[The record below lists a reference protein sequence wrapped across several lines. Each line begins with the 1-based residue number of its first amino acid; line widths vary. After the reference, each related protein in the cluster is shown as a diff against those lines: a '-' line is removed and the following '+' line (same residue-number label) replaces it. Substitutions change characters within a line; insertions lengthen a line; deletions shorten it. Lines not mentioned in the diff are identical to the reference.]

1 MSLSKRGG
9 WRSLRYLLLVL
20 CAGGLLAADNTWISS
35 IDSSILNPSRWFWSA
50 SANDSAVL
58 PEAVNAPVD
67 LGPGARLS
75 MDGLLNGLLFD
86 RPAGRWA
93 LSSRTS
99 DLSSSLARR
108 LVEFDQINPRSGPDN
123 FAAYEMAASWAP
135 VVAAPSTELTH
146 APAGPQS
153 PSAITAD
160 GTWRADAS
168 GNWSDSTKWGSGVVA
183 DGAGNSAFFNTLDI
197 TTNVTVTLD
206 TSRTIGSLLI
216 ADLNAT
222 HKYTIGSSGGSTL
235 TFDNAGSNSS
245 LEQMGGSAGDTISAP
260 ILVNNDLDI
269 NNFSAA
275 NQFTISGNIASS
287 ATSGF
292 GQTLWFNPSGSGR
305 ILVSGNISNGSTG
318 QNINVVVVGGTV
330 TLTGTNSYTGFTSVD
345 GGTLLINGNNS
356 GATASVSVGSGGTL
370 GGIGTVGGNVQTFG
384 GTITG
389 ATDTTVGTLTLL
401 GNVNLATHE
410 GSGTYLAN
418 LSGNMSD
425 LLAITGTLHLGDG
438 SILNIQGIGDGV
450 TTYTLA
456 TFSGRTSDPGE
467 MAFFETVS
475 GIPMGYNL
483 VYHDMD
489 IQLVPIPEPAT
500 WIGGALLVGALLFT
514 QRRRFRRA

>member
-1 MSLSKRGG
+1 MSLSRRGG
-9 WRSLRYLLLVL
+9 WRSLRYLLFVL
-20 CAGGLLAADNTWISS
+20 CAGGLLAADNTWITS

-50 SANDSAVL
+50 SVNDSAVL
-58 PEAVNAPVD
+58 PAAVNVPVD
-67 LGPGARLS
+67 LGPGPRLS
-75 MDGLLNGLLFD
+75 MDGLINGLLFE
-86 RPAGRWA
+86 RPAGRWI
-93 LSSRTS
+93 LDSRATGS
-99 DLSSSLARR
+99 HSSLARR
-108 LVEFDQINPRSGPDN
+108 LVEFDQVNQISGADN
-123 FAAYEMAASWAP
+123 FAAYQMPASFARTHVAPAAVTAEAP
-135 VVAAPSTELTH
+135 AAPS
-146 APAGPQS
+146 AP
-153 PSAITAD
+153 TAD
-160 GTWRADAS
+160 GTWRANAS

-222 HKYTIGSSGGSTL
+222 HKYTISSSGGSTL

-269 NNFSAA
+269 NNFSAT

-292 GQTLWFNPSGSGR
+292 GQILWFNPSGSGK

-318 QNINVVVVGGTV
+318 QSISVVVNAGTV
-330 TLTGTNSYTGFTSVD
+330 TLTGTNSYTGFTEVS
-345 GGTLLINGNNS
+345 GGTLLVNGNNTA
-356 GATASVSVGSGGTL
+356 ATGSVYVYGSGTL
-370 GGIGTVGGNVQTFG
+370 GGTGTIGGDVNLYG

-389 ATDTTVGTLTLL
+389 DTSTTVGTLTLL
-401 GNVNLATHE
+401 GNANFANVE
-410 GSGTYLAN
+410 GGGGTYLAN
-418 LSGNMSD
+418 LSGNLSD
-425 LLAITGTLHLGDG
+425 LLAITGNMVLGSDTTL
-438 SILNIQGIGDGV
+438 SIVGAADGV

-456 TFSGRTSDPGE
+456 TFASHINEFEFVNGLPSGYT
-467 MAFFETVS
+467 
-475 GIPMGYNL
+475 L

-489 IQLVPIPEPAT
+489 LQLVPIPEPAT
-500 WIGGALLVGALLFT
+500 WIGGALVLGALVFT